1 MLLICGFTCRLKEKC
16 YDDVSIFYVYIYVY
30 LNVTEI
36 ANKKNW
42 ACQNACKRGKM
53 RSEFEGFFRL
63 YMMVMV
69 IIDTFIVLNKLKQ

>member
-1 MLLICGFTCRLKEKC
+1 MMFQF
-16 YDDVSIFYVYIYVY
+16 FYVYIYVY

-53 RSEFEGFFRL
+53 RSEFEGFFSFIYDGDGHNRHIYCL
-63 YMMVMV
+63 YE
-69 IIDTFIVLNKLKQ
+69 

>member
-1 MLLICGFTCRLKEKC
+1 MLLRLP
-16 YDDVSIFYVYIYVY
+16 I
-30 LNVTEI
+30 
-36 ANKKNW
+36 KKNW